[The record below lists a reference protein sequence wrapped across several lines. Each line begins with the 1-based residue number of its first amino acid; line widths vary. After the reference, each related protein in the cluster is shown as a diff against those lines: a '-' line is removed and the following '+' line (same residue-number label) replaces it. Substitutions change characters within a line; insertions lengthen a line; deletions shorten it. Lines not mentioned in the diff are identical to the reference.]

1 MDFRL
6 DIAEG
11 TAQPA
16 QALEVYREMGPA
28 LDAVRSAL
36 DQSKVDALLRLL
48 GNSNFLA
55 RWARRYP
62 EKAAEA
68 LVGDLSVPIEP
79 AALFEEFRGVLG
91 AHAPVDRETLAKVLF
106 DRKYRHLFRISLRDV
121 GLGKPFREIVAEFSA
136 LARGVVQ
143 SALEWHLEELSRDF
157 GRPRCGDG
165 TGENPFSVLAMG
177 KLGGDELN
185 FSSDID
191 LIYFYGSDEGRVE
204 GPAPLGPH
212 EYFAK
217 LAERLSSFLQKKSHD
232 GFLYRVDLELR
243 PEGKAGTLVNSLD
256 AMEAY
261 YESFGA
267 DWEKQAMI
275 RASLCA
281 GDAGLCAEFLRRIHP
296 FVYPKLRDFGF
307 LKRLGEMKAKIH
319 DSIRK
324 RTQQTFHL
332 KLGEGGIREVEFFV
346 QSLQLLFGGQDPAL
360 QVPNTLE
367 ALPRLREAGLI
378 EAGEEDALRRA
389 YVFLRTMEHRL
400 QLPEEQQAHQL
411 PDSPEE
417 LAGLARRMGYAEADP
432 RAAVDHMLSELE
444 THRHVVQTIF
454 RGLLADRFEVAEG

>member
-1 MDFRL
+1 MSFRL
-6 DIAEG
+6 DSAESS
-11 TAQPA
+11 ALPA
-16 QALEVYREMGPA
+16 QALDVYQAMAPA
-28 LDAVRSAL
+28 LDEVRSAL
-36 DQSKVDALLRLL
+36 SQAKIDALLRLL

-55 RWARRYP
+55 RWARRFP

-68 LVGDLSVPIEP
+68 LAGDLDAPQSQ
-79 AALFEEFRGVLG
+79 ASLLAEFRGVVG
-91 AHAPVDRETLAKVLF
+91 AHAPLDREKLASLLI

-121 GLGKPFREIVAEFSA
+121 GMGRPFREIVGEFSA
-136 LARGVVQ
+136 LARAVVQ
-143 SALEWHLEELSRDF
+143 AALDWHQADLSHEF
-157 GRPRCGDG
+157 GLPKLGSIVE
-165 TGENPFSVLAMG
+165 ENPFCVLAMG

-191 LIYFYGSDEGRVE
+191 LIYFYGSDEGRID
-204 GPAPLGPH
+204 GPCPVAPH

-217 LAERLSSFLQKKSHD
+217 LAERLSAFLQKKSHD

-275 RASLCA
+275 RASLA
-281 GDAGLCAEFLRRIHP
+281 GGDSGLCSEFLRRIHP
-296 FVYPKLRDFGF
+296 FVYPKLSDFGF

-324 RTQQTFHL
+324 RLQQTFHL

-346 QSLQLLFGGQDPAL
+346 QALQLLFGGQNLSL
-360 QVPNTLE
+360 QVANTLE
-367 ALPRLREAGLI
+367 ALPRLRDAGLI
-378 EAGEEDALRRA
+378 EASEEEALQHA

-400 QLPEEQQAHQL
+400 QLAEEQQTHQL

-417 LAGLARRMGYAEADP
+417 LVYLARRMGYAEADP
-432 RAAVDHMLSELE
+432 KLAVDLMLSELE
-444 THRHVVQTIF
+444 THRHVVQTAF
-454 RGLLADRFEVAEG
+454 QGLLANRFEVIEG